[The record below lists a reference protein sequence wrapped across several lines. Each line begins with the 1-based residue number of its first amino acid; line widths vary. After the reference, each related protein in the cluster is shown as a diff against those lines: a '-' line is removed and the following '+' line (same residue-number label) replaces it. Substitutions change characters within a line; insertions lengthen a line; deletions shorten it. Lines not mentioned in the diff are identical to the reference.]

1 MNYLLDQHA
10 IEAIQQGRFSF
21 AYGISPWLAVLIA
34 LGLVGLVWLLYRKTT
49 RALTPGWKTTLIS
62 LRSAVLLLLLF
73 CLLRPV
79 VTTEQVIPQES
90 YLAVLVDDSQSM
102 SIEDTVGGRSRSNAV
117 TELLYGNS
125 GILAPLSDSF
135 QVRTF
140 RFDKDTQRVID
151 ESGLSA
157 TGTASSLDQAL
168 EYVDQQLSGLALGGV
183 LLLSDGADNEGID
196 PVPRAQGFGARQ
208 IPVFTVGVGQENI
221 PRDVGIVDVAAAK
234 TVLEGSVFNVDVA
247 LSNEGYADKEVGLTV
262 FDGDT
267 LVSTERVL
275 LGPDSS
281 TRRFSIELTPERE
294 EAILYR
300 LEVEEQDGEIVL
312 QNNQYSFLVDNSAK
326 PALDVLYVDGHPRNE
341 YKFIRRAVE
350 EDGSLRLAT
359 YLQTGPGKFYR
370 QGIKTPLEL
379 SRGFPE
385 RMDELYQYEAIV
397 LGDVDKE
404 FFTDGQLTMIQ
415 DFVAERGGGLLV
427 AGMLDDLFVDTP
439 LADILPVTLVTS
451 NLLPQTLRGGIARG
465 NQPTGELF
473 TPQLTTAGEY
483 SEILRLDSDDMQN
496 QLLWREM
503 PQLQGVYVTGR
514 AKPGATVLME
524 HPLLQFQN
532 QRLPVIATQ
541 RYGSGRSMSIT
552 SASTWRWQMMMP
564 AEDKSHERI
573 WRQLLRW
580 LAVSALERVTVDFD
594 REFYHV
600 GDQVNVTATVRDI
613 NYLPDNNASVW
624 MHMSGPDGNV
634 IDNAMEWDIDQD
646 GVYRSSFE
654 VQTEGVFNLLVDVA
668 SAAGEA
674 DRSDTERSAAFV
686 VTPSLREFSSAGRD
700 SALLERVAAASG
712 GRYYDLEQTG
722 QLATDITY
730 TPSAYSKEVQEDLW
744 DTPLLLLLLILLLC
758 ADWIARR
765 LKGLS

>member
-10 IEAIQQGRFSF
+10 IDAIQEGRFSF
-21 AYGISPWLAVLIA
+21 AYGISLWLAAVIAIVLVA
-34 LGLVGLVWLLYRKTT
+34 LVWLLYRKTT
-49 RALTPGWKTTLIS
+49 RSISPGWKGALIT

-79 VTTEQVIPQES
+79 ITTEQVVPQES
-90 YLAVLVDDSQSM
+90 YLAVLIDDSQSM
-102 SIEDTVGGRSRSNAV
+102 SIEDLAGGSSRAAAV
-117 TELLYGNS
+117 AQLLYEGG
-125 GILAPLSDSF
+125 GILEPLSESF
-135 QVRTF
+135 QVRAF
-140 RFDKDTQRVID
+140 RFDKDTQRVTD
-151 ESGLSA
+151 SSGLSA
-157 TGTASSLDQAL
+157 AGTASSIDQAL
-168 EYVDQQLSGLALGGV
+168 EYIDQQLSGLALGGI

-196 PVPRAQGFGARQ
+196 PVPRAESFGARQ
-208 IPVFTVGVGQENI
+208 IPVFTVGVGQEHI
-221 PRDVGIVDVAAAK
+221 PRDVGIVDVVAAK

-247 LSNEGYADKEVGLTV
+247 LSNQGYAGQEVALTV
-262 FDGDT
+262 FDGET
-267 LVSTERVL
+267 LVSSERVL
-275 LGPDSS
+275 LGSDSS

-312 QNNQYSFLVDNSAK
+312 QNNHYSFLVDNSAK
-326 PALDVLYVDGHPRNE
+326 PALDILYVDGHPRNE

-350 EDGSLRLAT
+350 EDTSLRLAT

-385 RMDELYQYEAIV
+385 RMDELYQYEAII
-397 LGDVDKE
+397 LGDVDKD

-439 LADILPVTLVTS
+439 LADILPVSLVTS
-451 NLLPQTLRGGIARG
+451 NLLPQTLQGGIARG
-465 NQPTGELF
+465 NQPTGQLF

-483 SEILRLDSDDMQN
+483 SELLRLHSDDAEN
-496 QLLWREM
+496 LRLWREM
-503 PQLQGVYVTGR
+503 PQLQGIYVTGR

-532 QRLPVIATQ
+532 QRLPLIATQ

-564 AEDKSHERI
+564 AEDQSHERI
-573 WRQLLRW
+573 WRQVLRW

-600 GDQVNVTATVRDI
+600 GDRVNVTATVRDI

-624 MHMSGPDGNV
+624 MHMSDPEGGV
-634 IDNAMEWDIDQD
+634 IDNAMEWDIDRD

-654 VQTEGVFNLLVDVA
+654 VQTEGVFNLMVDVA
-668 SAAGEA
+668 SAVGEA
-674 DRSDTERSAAFV
+674 DRSDTERTAAFV

-700 SALLERVAAASG
+700 TALLERVAAASG
-712 GRYYDLEQTG
+712 GRYYNLEQTS

-730 TPSAYSKEVQEDLW
+730 TPNAYSKEIQEDLW
-744 DTPLLLLLLILLLC
+744 DTPILLMLLILLLC
-758 ADWIARR
+758 ADWMLRR
-765 LKGLS
+765 FKGLS

>member
-10 IEAIQQGRFSF
+10 IDAIQQGRFSF
-21 AYGISPWLAVLIA
+21 AYGLSPWLVALIAVVLIA
-34 LGLVGLVWLLYRKTT
+34 LVWFLYRKTT
-49 RALTPGWKTTLIS
+49 RNLSPGWKGALIT
-62 LRSAVLLLLLF
+62 LRSMVLLLLLF

-79 VTTEQVIPQES
+79 VTTEQVVPQES
-90 YLAVLVDDSQSM
+90 YLAVLIDDSQSM
-102 SIEDTVGGRSRSNAV
+102 SIEDLSGGGSRAAAV
-117 TELLYGNS
+117 AQLLYEGG
-125 GILAPLSDSF
+125 GILEPLADSF

-140 RFDKDTQRVID
+140 RFDKDTQRVTD
-151 ESGLSA
+151 SSGLSA
-157 TGTASSLDQAL
+157 AGTASSIDQAL
-168 EYVDQQLSGLALGGV
+168 EYIDQQLSGLALGGI

-196 PVPRAQGFGARQ
+196 PVPRAESFGARQ

-247 LSNEGYADKEVGLTV
+247 LSNQGYAGREVGLTV

-275 LGPDSS
+275 LGSDSS

-312 QNNQYSFLVDNSAK
+312 QNNHYSFLVDNSAK
-326 PALDVLYVDGHPRNE
+326 PALDILYVDGHPRNE

-350 EDGSLRLAT
+350 EDSSLRLAT

-385 RMDELYQYEAIV
+385 RMDELYQYEAII
-397 LGDVDKE
+397 LGDVDKD
-404 FFTDGQLTMIQ
+404 FFTDSQLTMLQ

-439 LADILPVTLVTS
+439 LADILPVSLVTS
-451 NLLPQTLRGGIARG
+451 NLLPQPLRGGIARG
-465 NQPTGELF
+465 NHPAGQLF

-483 SEILRLDSDDMQN
+483 SELLRLHSDDSEN
-496 QLLWREM
+496 LRLWREM
-503 PQLQGVYVTGR
+503 PQLQGIYVTGR

-532 QRLPVIATQ
+532 QRLPLIATQ

-564 AEDKSHERI
+564 AEDQSHERI
-573 WRQLLRW
+573 WRQILRW
-580 LAVSALERVTVDFD
+580 LAVSALERVSVDFD

-613 NYLPDNNASVW
+613 NYMADNNASVW
-624 MHMSGPDGNV
+624 LRMSDPQGGS
-634 IDNAMEWDIDQD
+634 IDNAMEWEIDRD

-654 VQTEGVFNLLVDVA
+654 VQTEGVFNLVVDVA

-700 SALLERVAAASG
+700 TALLERIAAASG
-712 GRYYDLEQTG
+712 GRYYDLEQTS
-722 QLATDITY
+722 QLATEITY
-730 TPSAYSKEVQEDLW
+730 TPNAYSKEVQEDLW

-758 ADWIARR
+758 ADWMLRR
-765 LKGLS
+765 FKGLS

>member
-1 MNYLLDQHA
+1 MKYLLDQHA
-10 IEAIQQGRFSF
+10 IDAIQEGRFSF
-21 AYGISPWLAVLIA
+21 AYGISPWLFALIA
-34 LGLVGLVWLLYRKTT
+34 VALTVVVWLLYRKTT
-49 RALTPGWKTTLIS
+49 RNLSHGWKGSLIT
-62 LRSAVLLLLLF
+62 LRSVVLLLLLF

-79 VTTEQVIPQES
+79 VTTEQVVPQES
-90 YLAVLVDDSQSM
+90 YLAVLIDDSQSM
-102 SIEDTVGGRSRSNAV
+102 SIEDISAGRSRADAV
-117 TELLYGNS
+117 AQLLYEGG
-125 GILAPLSDSF
+125 GILEPLSDSF

-140 RFDKDTQRVID
+140 RFDKDTQRVTD
-151 ESGLSA
+151 SAGLSA
-157 TGTASSLDQAL
+157 AGTASSIDQAL
-168 EYVDQQLSGLALGGV
+168 EYIDQQLSGLALGGI
-183 LLLSDGADNEGID
+183 LLLSDGADNEGVD
-196 PVPRAQGFGARQ
+196 PVPRAESFGARQ
-208 IPVFTVGVGQENI
+208 IPVFTVGVGQEQI

-234 TVLEGSVFNVDVA
+234 TVLEGSVFTVDVA
-247 LSNEGYADKEVGLTV
+247 LSNQGYAGRDVGLTV

-294 EAILYR
+294 EGILYR
-300 LEVEEQDGEIVL
+300 LEVEEQAGEIVL
-312 QNNQYSFLVDNSAK
+312 QNNHYSFLVDNSAK
-326 PALDVLYVDGHPRNE
+326 PALDILYVDGHPRNE

-350 EDGSLRLAT
+350 EDTSLRLAT

-385 RMDELYQYEAIV
+385 RMDELYQYEAII
-397 LGDVDKE
+397 LGDVDKD
-404 FFTDGQLTMIQ
+404 FFTDGQLTMLQ

-427 AGMLDDLFVDTP
+427 AGIIDDLFLDTP
-439 LADILPVTLVTS
+439 LADILPVSLVSS
-451 NLLPQTLRGGIARG
+451 NLLPQPLRGGIARG
-465 NQPTGELF
+465 NHPTGQLF

-483 SEILRLDSDDMQN
+483 SELLRLDSDDSEN
-496 QLLWREM
+496 LRRWSEM
-503 PQLQGVYVTGR
+503 PQLQGIYVTGR

-532 QRLPVIATQ
+532 QRLPLIATQ

-564 AEDKSHERI
+564 AEDQSHERI
-573 WRQLLRW
+573 WRQVLRW
-580 LAVSALERVTVDFD
+580 LAVSALERVTIEFD

-613 NYLPDNNASVW
+613 NYLADNNASVW
-624 MHMSGPDGNV
+624 MHMSDPEGGA
-634 IDNAMEWDIDQD
+634 IDNAMEWDIDRD

-674 DRSDTERSAAFV
+674 DRSDTERNAAFV

-700 SALLERVAAASG
+700 TALLERVAAASG
-712 GRYYDLEQTG
+712 GRYYNLEQTG

-730 TPSAYSKEVQEDLW
+730 TPNAYSKEVQEDLW
-744 DTPLLLLLLILLLC
+744 DTPLLLMLLILLLC
-758 ADWIARR
+758 ADWMLRR
-765 LKGLS
+765 FKGLS

>member
-10 IEAIQQGRFSF
+10 IDAIQEGRFSF
-21 AYGISPWLAVLIA
+21 AYGMSPWLAALIA
-34 LGLVGLVWLLYRKTT
+34 VVLVALVWLLYRKTT
-49 RALTPGWKTTLIS
+49 RNLSRGWKATLIT

-73 CLLRPV
+73 CLLRPI
-79 VTTEQVIPQES
+79 VTTEQVVPQES

-102 SIEDTVGGRSRSNAV
+102 SIEDLGGGRSRAAAV
-117 TELLYGNS
+117 AQLLYEDG
-125 GILAPLSDSF
+125 GILEPLADSF

-140 RFDKDTQRVID
+140 RFDKDTQRVTD
-151 ESGLSA
+151 SSGLSA
-157 TGTASSLDQAL
+157 AGTASSIDQAL
-168 EYVDQQLSGLALGGV
+168 EYIDQQLSGLALGGI

-196 PVPRAQGFGARQ
+196 PVPRAESFGARQ
-208 IPVFTVGVGQENI
+208 IPIFTVGAGQEQI

-234 TVLEGSVFNVDVA
+234 TVLEGSVFTVDVA
-247 LSNEGYADKEVGLTV
+247 LSNSGYAGQEVGLTV

-267 LVSTERVL
+267 LVSTQRVL
-275 LGPDSS
+275 LGADSS

-300 LEVEEQDGEIVL
+300 LEVEEQDDEIVL
-312 QNNQYSFLVDNSAK
+312 QNNHYSFLVDNSAK
-326 PALDVLYVDGHPRNE
+326 PALDILYVDGHPRNE

-350 EDGSLRLAT
+350 EDTSLRLAT

-385 RMDELYQYEAIV
+385 RMDELYQYEAIII
-397 LGDVDKE
+397 GDVDKD

-439 LADILPVTLVTS
+439 IADILPVSLVPST
-451 NLLPQTLRGGIARG
+451 LLPQPLRGGIARG
-465 NQPTGELF
+465 NHPTGQLF

-483 SEILRLDSDDMQN
+483 SELLRLHSDDN
-496 QLLWREM
+496 ENLRLWREM
-503 PQLQGVYVTGR
+503 PQLQGIYVTGR

-532 QRLPVIATQ
+532 ERLPLIVTQ

-552 SASTWRWQMMMP
+552 SASTWRWQMMLP
-564 AEDKSHERI
+564 AEDQSHERI
-573 WRQLLRW
+573 WRQVLRW
-580 LAVSALERVTVDFD
+580 LAVSALERVTIDFD

-600 GDQVNVTATVRDI
+600 GDRVNVTATVRDI

-624 MHMSGPDGNV
+624 LHLSDPSGAA
-634 IDNAMEWDIDQD
+634 IDNAMEWDIDRD

-654 VQTEGVFNLLVDVA
+654 VQAEGVFNLLVDVA

-700 SALLERVAAASG
+700 TALLERIAAASG
-712 GRYYDLEQTG
+712 GRYFDLEQTS
-722 QLATDITY
+722 QLATEITY
-730 TPSAYSKEVQEDLW
+730 TPNAYSQEVQEDLW
-744 DTPLLLLLLILLLC
+744 DTPALLMLLILLLC
-758 ADWIARR
+758 ADWMLRR
-765 LKGLS
+765 FKGLS